1 MAATLLRFSF
11 YSLFGR
17 SFCRY
22 FPFSLGTENSL
33 SIFRMVVFEASYQ
46 IHKDVPNSGLCSLG
60 LFKNA
65 GGFFARSFQVS
76 LELLMELNGNES
88 TLTGAL

>member
-1 MAATLLRFSF
+1 
-11 YSLFGR
+11 
-17 SFCRY
+17 
-22 FPFSLGTENSL
+22 
-33 SIFRMVVFEASYQ
+33 MVVFEASYQ